1 MTTQPT
7 VNIAEDW
14 FGEESVDLT
23 EVLRDALDDVYA
35 DADPEEM
42 EDALADVLESMSPA
56 EAFNFA
62 KAMRTIGRSA
72 SQVVTDPMFSQVV
85 GTALPIAGGAVGTVV
100 GGPAGTALGSK
111 LGTVVAGAIPGK
123 SPARTAVATPAP
135 AVAGGSAA
143 ATQALILTEQPDVKE
158 VLLKLALG
166 QQAQQSV
173 NGVPVAKLMNM
184 LRSVFG
190 QAAADAD
197 ELMYLQSD
205 RCCGDDSDEFLDE
218 ESASSDRSIYTTLLD
233 ADNYEIAEALES
245 L

>member
-1 MTTQPT
+1 MTAQPT
-7 VNIAEDW
+7 VDIAEDW
-14 FGEESVDLT
+14 FGEESVDLA
-23 EVLRDALDDVYA
+23 EVLRNALDDVYA
-35 DADPEEM
+35 DTDPEEM
-42 EDALADVLESMSPA
+42 EDALVEVLGSMSPA

-62 KAMRTIGRSA
+62 KAMRAIGRSA
-72 SQVVTDPMFSQVV
+72 SQVVTDPTFSKIAR
-85 GTALPIAGGAVGTVV
+85 TALPVAGGAVGTVI
-100 GGPAGTALGSK
+100 GGPAGTALGSN
-111 LGTVVAGAIPGK
+111 LGTVVAGAMPGK

-173 NGVPVAKLMNM
+173 NGMPVAKLMNM
-184 LRSVFG
+184 LSSVFG

-197 ELMYLQSD
+197 ELMYLESD
-205 RCCGDDSDEFLDE
+205 CCCTDDSDELLDE